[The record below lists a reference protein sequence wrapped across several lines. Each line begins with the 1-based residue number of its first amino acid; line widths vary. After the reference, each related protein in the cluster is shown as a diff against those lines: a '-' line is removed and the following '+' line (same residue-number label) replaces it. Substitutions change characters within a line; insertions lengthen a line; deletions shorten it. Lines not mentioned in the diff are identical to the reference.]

1 MKNLNEQLTQGRQMS
16 IPNQM
21 QHVVITEAGGPEKL
35 AIIATATPEPKSDE
49 VLVKVHAFGINR
61 PDILQRQGLY
71 PMPAG
76 VTPVP
81 GLEVAGEVVAVGE
94 NVEKFKVGDQVC
106 GLTNGGGYAEYCV
119 VPESQTLAIPN
130 GVSYVQAAAI
140 PETFFTVWANVFQ
153 MGRATQGETALIH
166 GGSSGIGTTALML
179 CRAFGIKTFSTV
191 GSDDKAQ
198 AISDLTD
205 AINYKTQDFETYI
218 NEKTDNKGVDV
229 ILDMVGAPY
238 LERNLN
244 LLRRDGR
251 LVYIA
256 FLGGAKAKEVK
267 LGQIMMKRLTITGST
282 MRARNTAEKAEIAQ
296 GLMDNVAPL
305 WAKGECLPMIF
316 KTFKFDQI
324 VDAHIAMDVGDHI
337 GKIVVEVI

>member
-1 MKNLNEQLTQGRQMS
+1 MS
-16 IPNQM
+16 QAQM
-21 QHVVITEAGGPEKL
+21 QQIVISEVGGPEKL
-35 AIIATATPEPKSDE
+35 AYETVTIPTAQAEE

-71 PMPAG
+71 PMPKD

-81 GLEVAGEVVAVGE
+81 GLEVAGEIVAVGTA
-94 NVEKFKVGDQVC
+94 VTQFKVGDKVC

-119 VPESQTLAIPN
+119 VPASQTLVIPE
-130 GVSYVQAAAI
+130 GVSFTQAAAI

-153 MGRATQGETALIH
+153 MGQAKAGETVLVH

-179 CRAFGIKTFSTV
+179 CKALGIQTFATV
-191 GSDDKAQ
+191 GSDDKIQ
-198 AISDLTD
+198 AIAHLTTG
-205 AINYKTQDFETYI
+205 INYKTQDFEQVI
-218 NEKTDNKGVDV
+218 NEKTDNAGVDI

-267 LGQIMMKRLTITGST
+267 LGQIMMKCLTITGST
-282 MRARNTAEKAEIAQ
+282 MRARTTAEKAEIAQ
-296 GLMDNVAPL
+296 GLQQQVAPF
-305 WAKGECLPMIF
+305 WAKGECLPMIY
-316 KTFKFDQI
+316 KTFNFDQI
-324 VDAHIAMDVGDHI
+324 VDAHIAMDTGEHI
-337 GKIVVEVI
+337 GKIVVNVL

>member
-1 MKNLNEQLTQGRQMS
+1 MS
-16 IPNQM
+16 QTTM
-21 QHVVITEAGGPEKL
+21 QQVIITEPGGVDKL
-35 AIIATATPEPKSDE
+35 AYETVTIPEAKADE

-76 VTPVP
+76 VTQVP
-81 GLEVAGEVVAVGE
+81 GLEVAGEVVAVGAE
-94 NVEKFKVGDQVC
+94 VTQFKLGDKVC

-119 VPESQTLAIPN
+119 VPQSQTLHIPEN
-130 GVSYVQAAAI
+130 VSFVEAAAI

-153 MGRATQGETALIH
+153 MGKAKAGEVVLVH
-166 GGSSGIGTTALML
+166 GGTSGIGTTALML
-179 CRAFGIKTFSTV
+179 CKALDIKTFATV
-191 GSDDKAQ
+191 GSDEKVQ
-198 AISDLTD
+198 AIANLTD
-205 AINYKTQDFETYI
+205 AINYKTQDFEHVI
-218 NEKTDNKGVDV
+218 NEKTDNAGVDV

-238 LERNLN
+238 LEKNLN

-296 GLMDNVAPL
+296 GLQDHVVPL
-305 WAKGECLPMIF
+305 WAKGQCLPMIYQ
-316 KTFKFDQI
+316 TFEFDQI
-324 VDAHIAMDVGDHI
+324 QAAHACMDTGEHVGKVVV
-337 GKIVVEVI
+337 KIL

>member
-1 MKNLNEQLTQGRQMS
+1 MS
-16 IPNQM
+16 QEM
-21 QHVVITEAGGPEKL
+21 QHVIITEAGGPEKL
-35 AIIATATPEPKSDE
+35 AYETVTIPTAQADE
-49 VLVKVHAFGINR
+49 ILVKVHAFGINR

-71 PMPAG
+71 PMPKG

-81 GLEVAGEVVAVGE
+81 GLEVAGEIVAVGA
-94 NVEKFKVGDQVC
+94 NVTQFKVGDKVC

-119 VPESQTLAIPN
+119 VPESQTLNIPEN
-130 GVSYVQAAAI
+130 VSFTQACAI

-153 MGRATQGETALIH
+153 MGKAQAGETVLVH
-166 GGSSGIGTTALML
+166 GGTSGIGTTALML
-179 CRAFGIKTFSTV
+179 CKALGIKTFATV
-191 GSDDKAQ
+191 GTDEKVV
-198 AISDLTD
+198 AISRLTT
-205 AINYKTQDFETYI
+205 AINYKTQDFEQVI
-218 NEKTDNKGVDV
+218 NEKTDNGGVDV

-256 FLGGAKAKEVK
+256 FLGGAKAKDVK

-282 MRARNTAEKAEIAQ
+282 MRARTTAEKAEIAQ
-296 GLMDNVAPL
+296 GLKDTVAPI
-305 WAKGECLPMIF
+305 WAKGECLPMIY

-324 VDAHIAMDVGDHI
+324 QDAHACMDTGEHVG
-337 GKIVVEVI
+337 KVVVEIM

>member
-1 MKNLNEQLTQGRQMS
+1 MS
-16 IPNQM
+16 QEM
-21 QHVVITEAGGPEKL
+21 QHVIITEAGGPEKL
-35 AIIATATPEPKSDE
+35 AYETVTIPTAQADE

-71 PMPAG
+71 PMPKG

-81 GLEVAGEVVAVGE
+81 GLEVAGEIVAVGA
-94 NVEKFKVGDQVC
+94 NVTQFKVGDKVC

-119 VPESQTLAIPN
+119 VPESQTLNIPEN
-130 GVSYVQAAAI
+130 VSFIQAAAI

-153 MGRATQGETALIH
+153 MGKAQAGETVLVH
-166 GGSSGIGTTALML
+166 GGTSGIGTTALML
-179 CRAFGIKTFSTV
+179 CKALGIKTFATV
-191 GSDDKAQ
+191 GTDEKVA
-198 AISDLTD
+198 AIADLTT
-205 AINYKTQDFETYI
+205 AINYKTQDFEQVI
-218 NEKTDNKGVDV
+218 NEKTDNGGVDV

-256 FLGGAKAKEVK
+256 FLAGAKAKDVK

-282 MRARNTAEKAEIAQ
+282 MRARTTAEKAEIAQ
-296 GLMDNVAPL
+296 GLKDTVEPL
-305 WAKGECLPMIF
+305 WAKGECLPMIY

-324 VDAHIAMDVGDHI
+324 QDAHACMDTGEHVG
-337 GKIVVEVI
+337 KVVVEIM

>member
-1 MKNLNEQLTQGRQMS
+1 MS
-16 IPNQM
+16 QTTM
-21 QHVVITEAGGPEKL
+21 QQVIITELGGVDKL
-35 AIIATATPEPKSDE
+35 AYETVTIPEAKADE

-71 PMPAG
+71 PMPPG
-76 VTPVP
+76 VTQVP
-81 GLEVAGEVVAVGE
+81 GLEVAGEVVAIGAEVTQ
-94 NVEKFKVGDQVC
+94 FKLGDKVC

-119 VPESQTLAIPN
+119 VPQSQTLHIPEN
-130 GVSYVQAAAI
+130 VSFVEAAAI

-153 MGRATQGETALIH
+153 MGKAKAGEVVLVH
-166 GGSSGIGTTALML
+166 GGTSGIGTTALML
-179 CRAFGIKTFSTV
+179 CKALGIKTFATV
-191 GSDDKAQ
+191 GSDEKVQ
-198 AISDLTD
+198 AIANLTD
-205 AINYKTQDFETYI
+205 AINYKTQDFEHLI
-218 NEKTDNKGVDV
+218 NEKTDNAGIDV

-238 LERNLN
+238 LEKNLN

-296 GLMDNVAPL
+296 GLQDHVAPL
-305 WAKGECLPMIF
+305 WAKGDCLPMIYQ
-316 KTFKFDQI
+316 TFEFDQI
-324 VDAHIAMDVGDHI
+324 QAAHACMDTGEHVG
-337 GKIVVEVI
+337 KVVVTIL

>member
-1 MKNLNEQLTQGRQMS
+1 MS
-16 IPNQM
+16 QSSM
-21 QHVVITEAGGPEKL
+21 QQVIITEPGGVEKL
-35 AIIATATPEPKSDE
+35 AYEQVDLPQPAADE

-71 PMPAG
+71 PMPKG

-81 GLEVAGEVVAVGE
+81 GLEVAGEVVATGADVTL
-94 NVEKFKVGDQVC
+94 FKVGDRVC

-119 VPESQTLAIPN
+119 VPESQTITVPE
-130 GVSYVQAAAI
+130 GTSYIQAAAI

-153 MGRATQGETALIH
+153 MAHAKAGETVLVH
-166 GGSSGIGTTALML
+166 GGASGIGTTALML
-179 CRAFGIKTFSTV
+179 CKSLGLSSFATV
-191 GSDDKAQ
+191 GSDEKVA
-198 AISDLTD
+198 AISHLTT
-205 AINYKTQDFETYI
+205 AINYKTQDFEQVI
-218 NEKTDNKGVDV
+218 NEKTENAGVDIV
-229 ILDMVGAPY
+229 LDMVGAPY
-238 LERNLN
+238 LDQNLN

-282 MRARNTAEKAEIAQ
+282 MRARNTAEKAEIAK
-296 GLMDNVAPL
+296 GLMEHVAPL
-305 WAKGECLPMIF
+305 WAKGECLPMIY

-324 VDAHIAMDVGDHI
+324 QDAHAAMDTGDHI

>member
-1 MKNLNEQLTQGRQMS
+1 MSNTMQQVIILEPGDVEQLAYESVS
-16 IPNQM
+16 IPQP
-21 QHVVITEAGGPEKL
+21 QA
-35 AIIATATPEPKSDE
+35 DE

-71 PMPAG
+71 PMPKG

-81 GLEVAGEVVAVGE
+81 GLEVAGEVVAIGHAVTQ
-94 NVEKFKVGDQVC
+94 FKVGDQVC

-119 VPESQTLAIPN
+119 VPETQTLTIPE
-130 GVSYVQAAAI
+130 GVSFVQAAAI
-140 PETFFTVWANVFQ
+140 PETFYTVWANVFQ
-153 MGRATQGETALIH
+153 MGKAKAGETILIH
-166 GGSSGIGTTALML
+166 GGTSGIGTTAIQL
-179 CRAFGIKTFSTV
+179 CNALGMKTFATV
-191 GSDDKAQ
+191 GSDEKVA
-198 AISDLTD
+198 AISDITT
-205 AINYKTQDFETYI
+205 AINYKTQDFEQVI
-218 NEKTDNKGVDV
+218 QQATDNAGVDV
-229 ILDMVGAPY
+229 ILDIVGAPY
-238 LERNLN
+238 LAQNLN

-282 MRARNTAEKAEIAQ
+282 MRARNSAEKAEITQ
-296 GLMDNVAPL
+296 GLKQNVVPL
-305 WAKGECLPMIF
+305 WAKGQCLPMIY

-324 VDAHIAMDVGDHI
+324 QDAHRAMDTGEHV

>member
-1 MKNLNEQLTQGRQMS
+1 MS
-16 IPNQM
+16 QAQM
-21 QHVVITEAGGPEKL
+21 QQVIISEVGGPEKL
-35 AIIATATPEPKSDE
+35 AYETVTIPTAQAEE

-71 PMPAG
+71 PMPKD

-81 GLEVAGEVVAVGE
+81 GLEVAGEIVAVGTA
-94 NVEKFKVGDQVC
+94 VTQFKVGDKVC

-119 VPESQTLAIPN
+119 VPASQTLVIPE
-130 GVSYVQAAAI
+130 GVSFTQAAAI

-153 MGRATQGETALIH
+153 MGQAKAGETVLVH

-179 CRAFGIKTFSTV
+179 CKALGIQTFATV
-191 GSDDKAQ
+191 GSDDKIQ
-198 AISDLTD
+198 AIAHLTTG
-205 AINYKTQDFETYI
+205 INYKTQDFEQVI
-218 NEKTDNKGVDV
+218 NEKTDNAGVDI

-282 MRARNTAEKAEIAQ
+282 MRARTTAEKAEIAQ
-296 GLMDNVAPL
+296 GLQQQVAPF
-305 WAKGECLPMIF
+305 WAKGECLPMIY
-316 KTFKFDQI
+316 KTFNFDQI
-324 VDAHIAMDVGDHI
+324 IDAHIAMDTGEHI
-337 GKIVVEVI
+337 GKIVVNVL

>member
-1 MKNLNEQLTQGRQMS
+1 MS
-16 IPNQM
+16 QANM
-21 QHVVITEAGGPEKL
+21 QQVIITEPGGVEKL
-35 AIIATATPEPKSDE
+35 AYETVAVPTAKADE

-71 PMPAG
+71 PMPKG

-81 GLEVAGEVVAVGE
+81 GLEVAGIVESVGSD
-94 NVEKFKVGDQVC
+94 VTKFKVGDKVC

-119 VPESQTLAIPN
+119 VPESQALTIPED
-130 GVSYVQAAAI
+130 VSFTQAAAI

-153 MGRATQGETALIH
+153 MGKAKAGETVLVH
-166 GGSSGIGTTALML
+166 GGASGIGTTALML
-179 CRAFGIKTFSTV
+179 CKSLGIKTFATV
-191 GSDDKAQ
+191 GSDDKVA
-198 AISDLTD
+198 AISDLTT
-205 AINYKTQDFETYI
+205 AINYKTQDFEQVI
-218 NEKTDNKGVDV
+218 NEQTDNGGVDV

-282 MRARNTAEKAEIAQ
+282 MRARTTAEKAEIAQ
-296 GLMDNVAPL
+296 GLQETVAPL
-305 WAKGECLPMIF
+305 WAKGECLPMIY

-324 VDAHIAMDVGDHI
+324 QEAHAAMDTGEHV
-337 GKIVVEVI
+337 GKIVVEII

>member
-1 MKNLNEQLTQGRQMS
+1 MS
-16 IPNQM
+16 QTTM
-21 QHVVITEAGGPEKL
+21 QQVIITEPGGVDKL
-35 AIIATATPEPKSDE
+35 AYETVTIPKAKADE

-71 PMPAG
+71 PMPPG
-76 VTPVP
+76 VTQVP
-81 GLEVAGEVVAVGE
+81 GLEVAGEVVAVGAE
-94 NVEKFKVGDQVC
+94 VTQFKLGDKVC

-119 VPESQTLAIPN
+119 VPQSQTLHIPEN
-130 GVSYVQAAAI
+130 VSFVEAAAI

-153 MGRATQGETALIH
+153 MGKAKAGEVVLIH
-166 GGSSGIGTTALML
+166 GGTSGIGTTALML
-179 CRAFGIKTFSTV
+179 CKALGIKTFATV
-191 GSDDKAQ
+191 GSDEKVQ
-198 AISDLTD
+198 AIANLTD
-205 AINYKTQDFETYI
+205 AINYKTQDFEHLI
-218 NEKTDNKGVDV
+218 NEKTDNAGVDV

-238 LERNLN
+238 LEKNLN

-296 GLMDNVAPL
+296 GLQDHVVPL
-305 WAKGECLPMIF
+305 WAKGQCLPMIYQ
-316 KTFKFDQI
+316 TFEFDQI
-324 VDAHIAMDVGDHI
+324 QAAHACMDTGEHVGKVVV
-337 GKIVVEVI
+337 KIL

>member
-1 MKNLNEQLTQGRQMS
+1 MS
-16 IPNQM
+16 QAQM
-21 QHVVITEAGGPEKL
+21 QQIVISEVGGPEKL
-35 AIIATATPEPKSDE
+35 AYETVTIPTAQAEE

-71 PMPAG
+71 PMPKD

-81 GLEVAGEVVAVGE
+81 GLEVAGEIVAVGTA
-94 NVEKFKVGDQVC
+94 VTQFKVGDKVC

-119 VPESQTLAIPN
+119 VPASQTLVIPE
-130 GVSYVQAAAI
+130 GVSFTQAAAI

-153 MGRATQGETALIH
+153 MGQAKAGETVLVH

-179 CRAFGIKTFSTV
+179 CKALGIQTFATV
-191 GSDDKAQ
+191 GSDDKIQ
-198 AISDLTD
+198 AIAHLTTG
-205 AINYKTQDFETYI
+205 INYKTQDFEQVI
-218 NEKTDNKGVDV
+218 NEKTENAGVDI

-282 MRARNTAEKAEIAQ
+282 MRARTTAEKAEIAQ
-296 GLMDNVAPL
+296 GLQQQVAPF
-305 WAKGECLPMIF
+305 WAKGECLPMIY
-316 KTFKFDQI
+316 KTFNFDQI
-324 VDAHIAMDVGDHI
+324 VDAHIAMDTGEHI
-337 GKIVVEVI
+337 GKIVVNVL

>member
-1 MKNLNEQLTQGRQMS
+1 MS
-16 IPNQM
+16 QKTM
-21 QHVVITEAGGPEKL
+21 QHVIITEPGGVDKL
-35 AIIATATPEPKSDE
+35 AYETVVIPEPKVDE

-71 PMPAG
+71 PMPKG

-81 GLEVAGEVVAVGE
+81 GLEVAGEVVAVGSDV
-94 NVEKFKVGDQVC
+94 NHFKVGDKMC

-119 VPESQTLAIPN
+119 VPESQTLNIPEN
-130 GVSYVQAAAI
+130 VSFVQAAAI

-153 MGRATQGETALIH
+153 MGKAKAGETVLVH
-166 GGSSGIGTTALML
+166 GGTSGIGTTALML
-179 CRAFGIKTFSTV
+179 CKSLGIKTFATA
-191 GSDDKAQ
+191 GSDEKIQ
-198 AISDLTD
+198 AISDLTTG
-205 AINYKTQDFETYI
+205 INYKTQDFEQVI
-218 NEKTDNKGVDV
+218 NEATDNAGVDV

-238 LERNLN
+238 LEKNLN

-296 GLMDNVAPL
+296 SLKTHVTPL
-305 WAKGECLPMIF
+305 WAKGECLPMIY
-316 KTFKFDQI
+316 KTFKFNQI
-324 VDAHIAMDVGDHI
+324 QDAHAAMDTGEHI
-337 GKIVVEVI
+337 GKIVIEVI

>member
-1 MKNLNEQLTQGRQMS
+1 MS
-16 IPNQM
+16 QAQM
-21 QHVVITEAGGPEKL
+21 QQVIISEVGGPEKL
-35 AIIATATPEPKSDE
+35 AYETVTIPTAQAEE

-71 PMPAG
+71 PMPKD

-81 GLEVAGEVVAVGE
+81 GLEVAGEIVAVGTE
-94 NVEKFKVGDQVC
+94 VTQFKVGDKVC

-119 VPESQTLAIPN
+119 VPASQTLVIPE
-130 GVSYVQAAAI
+130 GVSFTQAAAI

-153 MGRATQGETALIH
+153 MGQAKASETVLVH

-179 CRAFGIKTFSTV
+179 CKALGIQTFATV
-191 GSDDKAQ
+191 GSDDKIQ
-198 AISDLTD
+198 AIAHLTTG
-205 AINYKTQDFETYI
+205 INYKTQDFEQVI
-218 NEKTDNKGVDV
+218 NEKTDNAGVDI

-282 MRARNTAEKAEIAQ
+282 MRARTTAEKAEIAQ
-296 GLMDNVAPL
+296 GLQQQVAPF
-305 WAKGECLPMIF
+305 WAKGECLPMIY
-316 KTFKFDQI
+316 KTFNFDQI
-324 VDAHIAMDVGDHI
+324 VDAHIAMDTGEHI
-337 GKIVVEVI
+337 GKIVVNVL

>member
-1 MKNLNEQLTQGRQMS
+1 MS
-16 IPNQM
+16 QTTM
-21 QHVVITEAGGPEKL
+21 QQVIITEPGGVDKL
-35 AIIATATPEPKSDE
+35 AYETVTIPKAKADE

-71 PMPAG
+71 PMPPG
-76 VTPVP
+76 VTQVP
-81 GLEVAGEVVAVGE
+81 GLEVAGEVVAVGAE
-94 NVEKFKVGDQVC
+94 VTQFKLGDKVC

-119 VPESQTLAIPN
+119 VPQSQTLHIPEN
-130 GVSYVQAAAI
+130 VSFVEAAAI

-153 MGRATQGETALIH
+153 MGKAKAGEVVLIH
-166 GGSSGIGTTALML
+166 GGTSGIGTTALML
-179 CRAFGIKTFSTV
+179 CKALGIKTFATV
-191 GSDDKAQ
+191 GSDEKVQ
-198 AISDLTD
+198 AIANLTD
-205 AINYKTQDFETYI
+205 AINYKTQDFEHLI
-218 NEKTDNKGVDV
+218 NEKTDNAGIDV

-238 LERNLN
+238 LEKNLN

-296 GLMDNVAPL
+296 GLQDHVAPL
-305 WAKGECLPMIF
+305 WAKGDCLPMIYQ
-316 KTFKFDQI
+316 TFEFDQI
-324 VDAHIAMDVGDHI
+324 QAAHACMDTGEHVGKVVV
-337 GKIVVEVI
+337 KIL

>member
-1 MKNLNEQLTQGRQMS
+1 MS
-16 IPNQM
+16 QTTM
-21 QHVVITEAGGPEKL
+21 QQVIITEPGGVDKL
-35 AIIATATPEPKSDE
+35 AYETVTIPKAKADE

-71 PMPAG
+71 PMPPG
-76 VTPVP
+76 VTQVP
-81 GLEVAGEVVAVGE
+81 GLEVAGEVVAVGAE
-94 NVEKFKVGDQVC
+94 VTQFKLGDKVC

-119 VPESQTLAIPN
+119 VPQSQTLHIPEN
-130 GVSYVQAAAI
+130 VSFVEAAAI

-153 MGRATQGETALIH
+153 MGKAKAGEVVLIH
-166 GGSSGIGTTALML
+166 GGTSGIGTTALML
-179 CRAFGIKTFSTV
+179 CKALDIKTFATV
-191 GSDDKAQ
+191 GSDEKVQ
-198 AISDLTD
+198 AIANLTD
-205 AINYKTQDFETYI
+205 AINYKTQDFEHLI
-218 NEKTDNKGVDV
+218 NEKTDNAGVDV

-238 LERNLN
+238 LEKNLN

-296 GLMDNVAPL
+296 GLQDHVAPL
-305 WAKGECLPMIF
+305 WAKGDCLPMIYQ
-316 KTFKFDQI
+316 TFEFDQI
-324 VDAHIAMDVGDHI
+324 QAAHACMDTGEHVG
-337 GKIVVEVI
+337 KVVVTIL

>member
-1 MKNLNEQLTQGRQMS
+1 MS
-16 IPNQM
+16 QKTM
-21 QHVVITEAGGPEKL
+21 QHVIITEPGGVDKL
-35 AIIATATPEPKSDE
+35 AYETVVIPEPKADE

-71 PMPAG
+71 PMPKG

-81 GLEVAGEVVAVGE
+81 GLEVAGEVVAVGSDV
-94 NVEKFKVGDQVC
+94 NQFKVGDKVC

-119 VPESQTLAIPN
+119 VPESQTLNIPE
-130 GVSYVQAAAI
+130 GVSFVQAAAI

-153 MGRATQGETALIH
+153 MGKAKAGETVLVH
-166 GGSSGIGTTALML
+166 GGTSGIGTTALML
-179 CRAFGIKTFSTV
+179 CKSLGIKTFATA
-191 GSDDKAQ
+191 GSDEKIQ
-198 AISDLTD
+198 SISHLTTG
-205 AINYKTQDFETYI
+205 INYKTQDFEQVI
-218 NEKTDNKGVDV
+218 NEATDNAGVDV

-282 MRARNTAEKAEIAQ
+282 MRARSTAEKAEITQ
-296 GLMDNVAPL
+296 GLKTHVAPL
-305 WAKGECLPMIF
+305 WAKGECLPMIYQ
-316 KTFKFDQI
+316 TFKFDQI
-324 VDAHIAMDVGDHI
+324 QEAHTAMDTGEHI

>member
-1 MKNLNEQLTQGRQMS
+1 MS
-16 IPNQM
+16 QATM
-21 QHVVITEAGGPEKL
+21 QHVIITEPGGVDKL
-35 AIIATATPEPKSDE
+35 AYETVAIPQAKADE

-71 PMPAG
+71 PMPKG

-81 GLEVAGEVVAVGE
+81 GLEVAGVVEAVGAD
-94 NVEKFKVGDQVC
+94 VTQFKVGDKVC

-119 VPESQTLAIPN
+119 VPRSQTLTIPE
-130 GVSYVQAAAI
+130 GVSFVQAAAI

-153 MGRATQGETALIH
+153 MAKAKAGETLLVH
-166 GGSSGIGTTALML
+166 GGASGIGTTVLML
-179 CRAFGIKTFSTV
+179 CKSFGIKTFATV
-191 GSDDKAQ
+191 GSDEKVH
-198 AISDLTD
+198 AIADLTD
-205 AINYKTQDFETYI
+205 AINYKTQDFEKAI
-218 NEKTDNKGVDV
+218 QEKTNNEGVDI

-238 LERNLN
+238 LEKNLS

-256 FLGGAKAKEVK
+256 FLAGAKAKEIS

-282 MRARNTAEKAEIAQ
+282 MRARTTTEKAEIAQ
-296 GLMDNVAPL
+296 GIQQQVAPL
-305 WAKGECLPMIF
+305 WAKGECLPMIY

-324 VDAHIAMDVGDHI
+324 QDAHAIMDTGEHI
-337 GKIVVEVI
+337 GKVVVEVI

>member
-1 MKNLNEQLTQGRQMS
+1 MS
-16 IPNQM
+16 QTTM
-21 QHVVITEAGGPEKL
+21 QQVIITEPGGVDKL
-35 AIIATATPEPKSDE
+35 AYETVTIPEAKADE

-71 PMPAG
+71 PMPPG
-76 VTPVP
+76 VTQVP
-81 GLEVAGEVVAVGE
+81 GLEVAGEVVAIGAEVTQ
-94 NVEKFKVGDQVC
+94 FKLGDKVC

-119 VPESQTLAIPN
+119 VPQSQTLHIPEN
-130 GVSYVQAAAI
+130 VSFVEAAAI

-153 MGRATQGETALIH
+153 MGKAKAGEVVLVH
-166 GGSSGIGTTALML
+166 GGTSGIGTTALML
-179 CRAFGIKTFSTV
+179 CKALGIKTFATV
-191 GSDDKAQ
+191 GSDEKVQ
-198 AISDLTD
+198 AIANLTD
-205 AINYKTQDFETYI
+205 AINYKTQDFEHVI
-218 NEKTDNKGVDV
+218 NEKTDKAGVDV

-238 LERNLN
+238 LEKNLN

-296 GLMDNVAPL
+296 GLQDHVAPL
-305 WAKGECLPMIF
+305 WAKGECLPMIYQ
-316 KTFKFDQI
+316 TFEFDQI
-324 VDAHIAMDVGDHI
+324 QAAHACMDTGEHVGKVVV
-337 GKIVVEVI
+337 KIL

>member
-1 MKNLNEQLTQGRQMS
+1 MS
-16 IPNQM
+16 QATM
-21 QHVVITEAGGPEKL
+21 QQVIITEPGGPEKL
-35 AIIATATPEPKSDE
+35 AYESVAIPTPAAND
-49 VLVKVHAFGINR
+49 VLVKVHAFGLNR

-71 PMPAG
+71 PMPKG

-94 NVEKFKVGDQVC
+94 EVSKFKVGDKVC

-119 VPESQTLAIPN
+119 VPESQTLTIPE
-130 GVSYVQAAAI
+130 GLGFVQAAAI

-153 MGRATQGETALIH
+153 MGQAKAGETVLVH

-179 CRAFGIKTFSTV
+179 CNALGMKTFATV
-191 GSDDKAQ
+191 GSDEKVA
-198 AISDLTD
+198 AISHLTT
-205 AINYKTQDFETYI
+205 AINYKTQDFEQVI
-218 NEKTDNKGVDV
+218 NEQTDNGGVDV
-229 ILDMVGAPY
+229 ILDIVGAPY

-256 FLGGAKAKEVK
+256 FLGGAKAKDVK
-267 LGQIMMKRLTITGST
+267 LGPIMMKRLTITGST

-296 GLMDNVAPL
+296 GLQDTVWPL
-305 WAKGECLPMIF
+305 LSKGECLPMIF

-324 VDAHIAMDVGDHI
+324 QEAHAAMDTGDHI
-337 GKIVVEVI
+337 GKVVVEII

>member
-1 MKNLNEQLTQGRQMS
+1 MS
-16 IPNQM
+16 QVQM
-21 QHVVITEAGGPEKL
+21 QQIVISEVGGPEKL
-35 AIIATATPEPKSDE
+35 AYETVTIPTAQAEE

-71 PMPAG
+71 PMPKD

-81 GLEVAGEVVAVGE
+81 GLEVAGEIVAVGAE
-94 NVEKFKVGDQVC
+94 VTQFKVGDKVC

-119 VPESQTLAIPN
+119 VPASQTLVIPE
-130 GVSYVQAAAI
+130 GLSFTQAAAI

-153 MGRATQGETALIH
+153 MGQAKAGETVLVH

-179 CRAFGIKTFSTV
+179 CKALGIQTFATV
-191 GSDDKAQ
+191 GSDDKIQ
-198 AISDLTD
+198 AIAHLTTG
-205 AINYKTQDFETYI
+205 INYKTQDFEQVI
-218 NEKTDNKGVDV
+218 NEKTDNAGVDI

-282 MRARNTAEKAEIAQ
+282 MRARTTAEKAEIAQ
-296 GLMDNVAPL
+296 GLQQQVAPF
-305 WAKGECLPMIF
+305 WAKGECLPMIY
-316 KTFKFDQI
+316 KTFNFDQI
-324 VDAHIAMDVGDHI
+324 VDAHIAMDTGEHI
-337 GKIVVEVI
+337 GKIVVNVL

>member
-1 MKNLNEQLTQGRQMS
+1 MS
-16 IPNQM
+16 QQTM
-21 QHVVITEAGGPEKL
+21 QQVIITEPGGVDKL
-35 AIIATATPEPKSDE
+35 AYETVTVPEPKADE

-71 PMPAG
+71 PMPKG

-81 GLEVAGEVVAVGE
+81 GLEVAGIVEAVGSD
-94 NVEKFKVGDQVC
+94 VTKFKVGDQVC

-119 VPESQTLAIPN
+119 VPESQTLNIPE
-130 GVSYVQAAAI
+130 GVNFVQAAAI

-153 MGRATQGETALIH
+153 MGKAKVGETVLVH
-166 GGSSGIGTTALML
+166 GGTSGIGTTALML
-179 CRAFGIKTFSTV
+179 CKSLGIKTFATV
-191 GSDDKAQ
+191 GSDEKVA
-198 AISDLTD
+198 AISDLTT
-205 AINYKTQDFETYI
+205 AINYKTQDFEQVV
-218 NEKTDNKGVDV
+218 NEATDNGGVDV

-282 MRARNTAEKAEIAQ
+282 MRARSTAEKAEIAQ
-296 GLMDNVAPL
+296 GLKEQIAPL
-305 WAKGECLPMIF
+305 WAKGECLPMIY

-324 VDAHIAMDVGDHI
+324 QDAHAAMDTGEHVG
-337 GKIVVEVI
+337 KVVVEII

>member
-1 MKNLNEQLTQGRQMS
+1 MS
-16 IPNQM
+16 QATM
-21 QHVVITEAGGPEKL
+21 QHVIITEAGGPEKL
-35 AIIATATPEPKSDE
+35 AYETVAIPTAQADE
-49 VLVKVHAFGINR
+49 VLVKVYAFGINR

-71 PMPAG
+71 PMPKG

-81 GLEVAGEVVAVGE
+81 GLEVAGEIIAVGA
-94 NVEKFKVGDQVC
+94 NVTQFKVGDKVC

-119 VPESQTLAIPN
+119 VPESQTLNIPEN
-130 GVSYVQAAAI
+130 VSFSQAAAI

-153 MGRATQGETALIH
+153 MAKAKAGETILVH
-166 GGSSGIGTTALML
+166 GGTSGIGTTALML
-179 CRAFGIKTFSTV
+179 CKALGLKTFATV
-191 GSDDKAQ
+191 GTDEKVA
-198 AISDLTD
+198 AISDLTT
-205 AINYKTQDFETYI
+205 AINYKTQDFEQVI
-218 NEKTDNKGVDV
+218 NEKTDNGGVDV

-282 MRARNTAEKAEIAQ
+282 MRARTTAEKAEIAQ
-296 GLMDNVAPL
+296 GLKGTVAPL
-305 WAKGECLPMIF
+305 WAKGECLPMIY

-324 VDAHIAMDVGDHI
+324 VDAHIAMDIGDHV

>member
-1 MKNLNEQLTQGRQMS
+1 MS
-16 IPNQM
+16 QSQM
-21 QHVVITEAGGPEKL
+21 QHIIITEAGGPEKL
-35 AIIATATPEPKSDE
+35 AYENVVIPTVQADE

-71 PMPAG
+71 PMPKG

-81 GLEVAGEVVAVGE
+81 GLEVAGVVDAVGAD
-94 NVEKFKVGDQVC
+94 VTKFKVGDKVC

-119 VPESQTLAIPN
+119 VPESQTLNIPEGITFN
-130 GVSYVQAAAI
+130 QAAAI

-153 MGRATQGETALIH
+153 MAKAQSGETLLVH
-166 GGSSGIGTTALML
+166 GGTSGIGTTALML
-179 CRAFGIKTFSTV
+179 CKALGINTFATA
-191 GSDDKAQ
+191 GSDEKCQ
-198 AISDLTD
+198 AISHLTD
-205 AINYKTQDFETYI
+205 AINYKTQNFEHVI
-218 NEKTDNKGVDV
+218 NEKTANAGVDIV
-229 ILDMVGAPY
+229 LDMVGAPY
-238 LERNLN
+238 LEQNLN

-282 MRARNTAEKAEIAQ
+282 MRARTTAEKAEIAQ
-296 GLMDNVAPL
+296 ELNEQVVPL
-305 WAKGECLPMIF
+305 WAKGECIPMIY

-324 VDAHIAMDVGDHI
+324 QEAHQAMDTGEHI
-337 GKIVVEVI
+337 GKIVVQVI

>member
-1 MKNLNEQLTQGRQMS
+1 MS
-16 IPNQM
+16 QSSM
-21 QHVVITEAGGPEKL
+21 QQVIITEPGGVEKL
-35 AIIATATPEPKSDE
+35 AYEQVDLPQPAADE

-71 PMPAG
+71 PMPKG

-81 GLEVAGEVVAVGE
+81 GLEVAGEVVATGADVTL
-94 NVEKFKVGDQVC
+94 FKVGDRIC

-119 VPESQTLAIPN
+119 VPESQTITVPE
-130 GVSYVQAAAI
+130 GTSYIQAAAI

-153 MGRATQGETALIH
+153 MAHAKAGETVLVH
-166 GGSSGIGTTALML
+166 GGASGIGTTALML
-179 CRAFGIKTFSTV
+179 CKSLGLSSFATV
-191 GSDDKAQ
+191 GSDEKVA
-198 AISDLTD
+198 AISHLTT
-205 AINYKTQDFETYI
+205 AINYKTQDFEQVI
-218 NEKTDNKGVDV
+218 NEKTENAGVDIV
-229 ILDMVGAPY
+229 LDMVGAPY
-238 LERNLN
+238 LDQNLN

-282 MRARNTAEKAEIAQ
+282 MRARNTAEKAEIAK
-296 GLMDNVAPL
+296 GLMEHVAPL
-305 WAKGECLPMIF
+305 WAKGECLPMIY

-324 VDAHIAMDVGDHI
+324 QDAHAAMDTGDHI

>member
-1 MKNLNEQLTQGRQMS
+1 MS
-16 IPNQM
+16 QTTM
-21 QHVVITEAGGPEKL
+21 QQVIITEPGGVDKL
-35 AIIATATPEPKSDE
+35 AYETVTIPEAKADE

-71 PMPAG
+71 PMPPG
-76 VTPVP
+76 VTQVP
-81 GLEVAGEVVAVGE
+81 GLEVAGEVVAVGAE
-94 NVEKFKVGDQVC
+94 VTQFKLGDNVC

-119 VPESQTLAIPN
+119 VPQSQTLHIPEN
-130 GVSYVQAAAI
+130 VSFVEAAAI

-153 MGRATQGETALIH
+153 MGKAKAGEVVLVH
-166 GGSSGIGTTALML
+166 GGTSGIGTTALML
-179 CRAFGIKTFSTV
+179 CKALGIRTFATV
-191 GSDDKAQ
+191 GSDEKVQ
-198 AISDLTD
+198 AIANLTD
-205 AINYKTQDFETYI
+205 AINYKTQDFEHVI
-218 NEKTDNKGVDV
+218 NEKTENAGVDV

-238 LERNLN
+238 LEKNLN

-296 GLMDNVAPL
+296 GLQDHVAPL
-305 WAKGECLPMIF
+305 WAKGECLPMIYQ
-316 KTFKFDQI
+316 TFEFDQI
-324 VDAHIAMDVGDHI
+324 QAAHACMDTGEHVGKVVV
-337 GKIVVEVI
+337 KIL

>member
-1 MKNLNEQLTQGRQMS
+1 MS
-16 IPNQM
+16 QEM
-21 QHVVITEAGGPEKL
+21 QHVIITEAGGPEKL
-35 AIIATATPEPKSDE
+35 AYETVTIPTAQADE

-71 PMPAG
+71 PMPKG

-81 GLEVAGEVVAVGE
+81 GLEVAGEIVAVGA
-94 NVEKFKVGDQVC
+94 NVTQFKVGDKVC

-119 VPESQTLAIPN
+119 VPESQTLNIPEN
-130 GVSYVQAAAI
+130 VSFIQAAAI

-153 MGRATQGETALIH
+153 MGKAQAGETALVH
-166 GGSSGIGTTALML
+166 GGTSGIGTTALML
-179 CRAFGIKTFSTV
+179 CKALGIKTFATV
-191 GSDDKAQ
+191 GTDEKVA
-198 AISDLTD
+198 AIADLTT
-205 AINYKTQDFETYI
+205 AINYKTQDFEQVI
-218 NEKTDNKGVDV
+218 NEKTDNGGVDV

-256 FLGGAKAKEVK
+256 FLAGAKAKDVK

-282 MRARNTAEKAEIAQ
+282 MRARTTAEKAEIAQ
-296 GLMDNVAPL
+296 GLKDIVAPL
-305 WAKGECLPMIF
+305 WAKGECLPMIY

-324 VDAHIAMDVGDHI
+324 QDAHACMDTGEHVG
-337 GKIVVEVI
+337 KVVVEIM